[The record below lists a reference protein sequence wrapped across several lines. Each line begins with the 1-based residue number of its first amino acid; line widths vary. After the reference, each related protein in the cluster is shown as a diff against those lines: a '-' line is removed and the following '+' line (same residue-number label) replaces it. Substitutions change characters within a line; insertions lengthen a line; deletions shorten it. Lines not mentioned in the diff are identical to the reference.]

1 MKSNP
6 KKIKEIY
13 AKARNLSSFWAV
25 EAAKLHWFRPWR
37 KVLDRSKAPFY
48 RWFVGGKFNI
58 IDNAID
64 RHLPALAE
72 KIAIVH
78 QDERGFSRKLTYS
91 ELNKQVCK
99 FANALLSLGIKKG
112 DVVVTYLPNIP
123 EQAITMLACAK
134 IGALHSVVYAGFSAD
149 ALKLRIEDANS
160 KIVVTADGNY
170 RRGKFIQLK
179 KIVDEAVKG
188 TVVKHV
194 VVVKRTPKRIKLNK
208 RDILFKDLLKG
219 KSDKAETAVLNATDN
234 LFLLYTSGTTGKP
247 KGVVHTHG
255 GYAVGI
261 ASTLRHAF
269 SLHENDIFWCTSD
282 PGWITGHSY
291 TIYAPL
297 IHGVTTLMY
306 EGVPDYPK
314 PDAWWKVI
322 EKYKVNIFYTAPT
335 AIRAIM
341 YYGNTWLKNRDLSS
355 LRILGSVGEPIDKE
369 SWLWYYNLIGKGKCP
384 LIDTYWQTETGMFV
398 ICPLP
403 GSKLKPRSAS
413 LPFPGIEAD
422 IVDNKFRSLGKG
434 KQGMLVLK
442 TPWPAMFKTLYKN
455 RKRYKNYWHR
465 NTYITGDV
473 ARRDKEGYYFILGR
487 SDDVLKIAGHRMGS
501 AEIESAINANK
512 AVVESAVIGK
522 QHAIKGEVAKAFV
535 ILQKGF
541 QESEELKQELKQDVR
556 KKIGPI
562 AVIEEIKFV
571 KKLPKTRSGKIM
583 RRLLKAKEL
592 GKRLGDISTLE
603 D

>member
-1 MKSNP
+1 MKSDI
-6 KKIKEIY
+6 KKIKELY
-13 AKARNLSSFWAV
+13 AKARDLTSFWAS
-25 EAAKLHWFRPWR
+25 EASKLHWFKPWS
-37 KVLDRSKAPFY
+37 KVVDKSKAPFY

-58 IDNAID
+58 VYNALD
-64 RHLPALAE
+64 RHLPSLAE
-72 KIAIVH
+72 KIAIIH
-78 QDERGFSRKLTYS
+78 QDESGFVRKLSYS
-91 ELNKQVCK
+91 ELNNQVCK
-99 FANALLSLGIKKG
+99 FANALFSLGVKKG
-112 DVVVTYLPNIP
+112 DVVAAYLPNIP
-123 EQAITMLACAK
+123 EQAIAMLACAK
-134 IGALHSVVYAGFSAD
+134 IGALHSVVYAGFSAE
-149 ALKLRIEDANS
+149 ALKLRIKDANV

-170 RRGKFIQLK
+170 RRGKFIPLK

-188 TVVKHV
+188 TAVKHV
-194 VVVKRTPKRIKLNK
+194 VVVKRTAERVKLNK
-208 RDILFKDLLKG
+208 RDILFKDLLKRE
-219 KSDKAETAVLNATDN
+219 SSKAETAILNATDD

-247 KGVVHTHG
+247 KGVVHVHG
-255 GYAVGI
+255 GYAVGV
-261 ASTLRHAF
+261 ASTLHYAF
-269 SLHENDIFWCTSD
+269 SPRKDDIFWCTSD

-291 TIYAPL
+291 TVYAPL
-297 IHGVTTLMY
+297 IQGITTVMH

-322 EKYKVNIFYTAPT
+322 EKHKVNIFYTAPT

-341 YYGNTWLKNRDLSS
+341 YYGNNWLKKHDLSS
-355 LRILGSVGEPIDKE
+355 LRILGSVGEPIDKQ
-369 SWLWYYNLIGKGKCP
+369 SWLWYYNLVGKRKCP

-422 IVDNKFRSLGKG
+422 IVDNKFHSLDKG

-442 TPWPAMFKTLYKN
+442 TPWPAMFKTLYRNK
-455 RKRYKNYWHR
+455 KRYMQYWHR
-465 NTYITGDV
+465 NMYITGDV

-487 SDDVLKIAGHRMGS
+487 SDDVLKIAGHRIGS
-501 AEIESAINANK
+501 AEVESAIDANK

-522 QHAIKGEVAKAFV
+522 PHAIKGEVAKAFV

-541 QESEELKQELKQDVR
+541 KESEELKQELRQDVR

-562 AVIEEIKFV
+562 AVIEEIEFV

-592 GKRLGDISTLE
+592 GKKLGDISTLE